1 MMLAQT
7 YCVLSCAR
15 CRSIIANSAKM
26 DEASPIRRRQHADD
40 PGSNVD
46 PSSSSVAIDDG
57 ANSDD
62 SSKKRRNMHLQ
73 LGPLVI
79 SGAAIDRAMAKIG
92 TFTSKLTMDTLRPLP
107 LFMGV
112 TTGSPSFCFAADAF
126 SFPISF
132 TGQQSSTVENN
143 KITSRLSRNLH
154 YFATNYAFMAL
165 CTILI
170 VALMHPGMLLYVGIT
185 WAAWWLHF
193 VIIREDVKLVVMEK
207 NLNDIFTP
215 KRRSLILTAWTVWV
229 GIAKCFKPSLKAMV
243 ISSALVFFHALLRD
257 PSKLAGDIV
266 RTKTRDLGSPSN
278 SDGSTS
284 PVLVEAH
291 DAAV

>member
-1 MMLAQT
+1 MKQ
-7 YCVLSCAR
+7 VQ
-15 CRSIIANSAKM
+15 
-26 DEASPIRRRQHADD
+26 RRRQHADD

-46 PSSSSVAIDDG
+46 SSSSSVAIDDG

-62 SSKKRRNMHLQ
+62 SSKKRRSMHLQ

-132 TGQQSSTVENN
+132 TGQQSADKNLSPG

-170 VALMHPGMLLYVGIT
+170 VALMHPRMLLYVGIT
-185 WAAWWLHF
+185 WAAWWFHF
-193 VIIREDVKLVVMEK
+193 MIIWEDVKLVVMEK

-215 KRRSLILTAWTVWV
+215 KRRSWILTAWTLWV
-229 GIAKCFKPSLKAMV
+229 AVAKCFKPSLKGMV

-266 RTKTRDLGSPSN
+266 RSKTRDLGVSSPSN

-284 PVLVEAH
+284 PVMVEAQ
-291 DAAV
+291 DALV

>member
-1 MMLAQT
+1 
-7 YCVLSCAR
+7 
-15 CRSIIANSAKM
+15 M

-40 PGSNVD
+40 PGSNVES
-46 PSSSSVAIDDG
+46 SSSSVAIDDG

-62 SSKKRRNMHLQ
+62 SSSKKRRNMHLQ

-79 SGAAIDRAMAKIG
+79 SGTAIDRAMAKIG
-92 TFTSKLTMDTLRPLP
+92 TFTSELTMDTLRPLP
-107 LFMGV
+107 LFMGA
-112 TTGSPSFCFAADAF
+112 TTGPPSFCFAADAF

-132 TGQQSSTVENN
+132 TGQQSADKIPSPG
-143 KITSRLSRNLH
+143 KITSRLSSNLH

-170 VALMHPGMLLYVGIT
+170 VALMHPGMLLFVGIT
-185 WAAWWLHF
+185 WAAWWFHF

-207 NLNDIFTP
+207 NLNDIFSP
-215 KRRSLILTAWTVWV
+215 KRRSWILTAWTVWV
-229 GIAKCFKPSLKAMV
+229 AVAKCFKPSLKGMV

-266 RTKTRDLGSPSN
+266 RSKTRDLGALSPSN

-284 PVLVEAH
+284 PVMVEAQ

>member
-1 MMLAQT
+1 
-7 YCVLSCAR
+7 
-15 CRSIIANSAKM
+15 M
-26 DEASPIRRRQHADD
+26 DEASPIRRRHAEDH
-40 PGSNVD
+40 GNNNAES
-46 PSSSSVAIDDG
+46 SSSSVAIDDG
-57 ANSDD
+57 TTNSDD

-79 SGAAIDRAMAKIG
+79 SGAAIDRAMARVG

-112 TTGSPSFCFAADAF
+112 TTGQSPSFCFAADAF

-132 TGQQSSTVENN
+132 TTGGHQQSSSAAENKN
-143 KITSRLSRNLH
+143 PSFGKITSRLQRNLN

-193 VIIREDVKLVVMEK
+193 VIIQEDVKLVIMEK

-215 KRRSLILTAWTVWV
+215 KRRSWILTAWTLWV
-229 GIAKCFKPSLKAMV
+229 AVAKCFKPSLKGMV
-243 ISSALVFFHALLRD
+243 ISSVLVFFHALLRD

-266 RTKTRDLGSPSN
+266 RSKTRDLGTLSPSN

-284 PVLVEAH
+284 PVLVEAQ